1 MHRCLIN
8 NFLYYFIVIISI
20 SDQVKLINNYY
31 NSYYNIIVTLI
42 SLDQSSL
49 KTIM

>member
-8 NFLYYFIVIISI
+8 NFLYYFIAIISI
-20 SDQVKLINNYY
+20 PDQVKLINITIYIT
-31 NSYYNIIVTLI
+31 IIVTLI

>member
-20 SDQVKLINNYY
+20 PDQVKLINITIYIT
-31 NSYYNIIVTLI
+31 IIVTLI